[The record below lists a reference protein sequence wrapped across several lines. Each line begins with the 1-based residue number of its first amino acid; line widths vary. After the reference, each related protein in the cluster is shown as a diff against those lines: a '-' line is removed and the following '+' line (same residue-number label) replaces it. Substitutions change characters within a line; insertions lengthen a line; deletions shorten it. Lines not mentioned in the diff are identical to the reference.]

1 MTKRASASAA
11 ALAAALLLGAP
22 TPVAAAFAGA
32 AERPP
37 NVVLLI
43 GDDHGFPYFGFMGDR
58 NVVTPA
64 MDALAA
70 GGHTFT
76 LGHVTASYCRPS
88 LRSTITGLHPV
99 AYVRRERS
107 IVERRRRENPG
118 YAALDEREKRKW
130 DVLQMAAAMREF
142 DTLPSLLAKAG
153 YVSWQG
159 GKWWE
164 NSYENGHFT
173 EGMSAGWDLSKFGG
187 EGFFLEMMGGAGND
201 LLRKTMQPAYD
212 FIDRRKDAPF
222 FLWFAPQLPHTPFD
236 APYTYA
242 KFYRDKPLSE
252 SAKLYYANISWWDH
266 GLSQLMD
273 FIESRG
279 LLDDTLFVYV
289 NDNGWEQDAQV
300 EYKRPGSDLRND
312 PLFANGG
319 VKGKGGLYD
328 MSFRTPIIFYW
339 KDRLVRGFNE
349 TILVSSLDVLPT
361 ILDIV
366 GEPVPEHLTGRSLA
380 PLLLAER
387 DAAEYTERD
396 ELISYVD
403 TRRDPAR
410 PMGARAEGFYIRTA
424 RWHFLW
430 YRDTGEM
437 ALYDMPADPRSER
450 DVAAEH
456 PELVAGFQRRIEE
469 WAAGMGVEPGLVV
482 HE

>member
-1 MTKRASASAA
+1 MRGLKRGALSALVLAA
-11 ALAAALLLGAP
+11 ALAAAG
-22 TPVAAAFAGA
+22 
-32 AERPP
+32 ERPP

-43 GDDHGFPYFGFMGDR
+43 GDDHGYPYFGFMGDR
-58 NVVTPA
+58 NVVTPT

-99 AYVRRERS
+99 QYVLRERR

-118 YAALDEREKRKW
+118 HAALDAREKRKW
-130 DVLQMAAAMREF
+130 DVVQMAAAMRAF
-142 DTLPSLLAKAG
+142 DTLPSLLAPAG
-153 YVSWQG
+153 YASWQG

-164 NSYENGHFT
+164 NTYENGHFT
-173 EGMSAGWDLSKFGG
+173 EGMSAGWNMATFGG

-201 LLRKTMQPAYD
+201 LLRKTMQPVYD

-236 APYTYA
+236 APYSYG

-252 SAKLYYANISWWDH
+252 SAKLYYANITWWDD
-266 GLSQLMD
+266 GVSQLMD

-279 LLDDTLFVYV
+279 LLEDTLFVYV

-300 EYKRPGSDLRND
+300 EYKRPGSDVRTD

-328 MSFRTPIIFYW
+328 MSFRTPLIFYW
-339 KDRLVRGFNE
+339 KDRLTRGFNE
-349 TILVSSLDVLPT
+349 TSLVSSLDVLPT

-366 GEPVPEHLTGRSLA
+366 GQPVPDHLPGRSLA

-387 DAAEYTERD
+387 DNAEYTERE

-403 TRRDPAR
+403 TRRDPER

-424 RWHFLW
+424 RWHFWW
-430 YRDTGEM
+430 YRDTGETG
-437 ALYDMPADPRSER
+437 LYDMPADPRSER
-450 DVAAEH
+450 NLAAER
-456 PELVAGFQRRIEE
+456 PELVARFQRRIEE
-469 WAAGMGVEPGLVV
+469 WAASMGVEPGLVV

>member
-1 MTKRASASAA
+1 MRKLKHIASL
-11 ALAAALLLGAP
+11 ALAA
-22 TPVAAAFAGA
+22 VASLAGA
-32 AERPP
+32 GERPP

-43 GDDHGFPYFGFMGDR
+43 GDDHGYPYFGFMGDG
-58 NVVTPA
+58 NVDTPA

-88 LRSTITGLHPV
+88 LRSTITGMHPV
-99 AYVRRERS
+99 QYVLRENS
-107 IVERRRRENPG
+107 IVERLRQAHPS
-118 YAALDEREKRKW
+118 YAALDEHEKRKW
-130 DVLQMAAAMREF
+130 DVVQMAAAMREF

-153 YVSWQG
+153 YASWQG

-164 NSYENGHFT
+164 DSYHNGHFT
-173 EGMSAGWDLSKFGG
+173 EGMSAGWNMSTFGK
-187 EGFFLEMMGGAGND
+187 EQFFLEMMGGAGND

-212 FIDRRKDAPF
+212 FIDRRKAEPF

-236 APYTYA
+236 APYSYA
-242 KFYRDKPLSE
+242 KFYQDKPLSE
-252 SAKLYYANISWWDH
+252 SAKLYYANITWWDD
-266 GLSQLMD
+266 GVSQLMD

-279 LLDDTLFVYV
+279 LLPDTLFVYV

-300 EYKRPGSDLRND
+300 EYKRPGSDLRTD

-328 MSFRTPIIFYW
+328 MSFRTPILFYW

-349 TILVSSLDVLPT
+349 TSLVSSLDVLPT

-366 GEPVPEHLTGRSLA
+366 GQPVPEHLPGRSLA
-380 PLLLAER
+380 PLLLADR
-387 DAAEYTERD
+387 DAAEYEER
-396 ELISYVD
+396 EALISYLD
-403 TRRDPAR
+403 TRRDPEK

-424 RWHFLW
+424 GWHFWW
-430 YRDTGEM
+430 YRDSGEL
-437 ALYDMPADPRSER
+437 ALYDMQADPRSER
-450 DVAAEH
+450 NLADEQ
-456 PELVAGFQRRIEE
+456 PDLVSGFKRRIEE
-469 WAAGMGVEPGLVV
+469 WAASIGVEPGLIV

>member
-1 MTKRASASAA
+1 MPGSKHLPLFLAL
-11 ALAAALLLGAP
+11 ALAASL
-22 TPVAAAFAGA
+22 AAA

-99 AYVRRERS
+99 EYVLRENR
-107 IVERRRRENPG
+107 IVEGRRQANPG
-118 YAALDEREKRKW
+118 YAALSEREQRKW
-130 DVLQMAAAMREF
+130 DVQQMAAAMREF

-153 YVSWQG
+153 YASWQG

-164 NSYENGHFT
+164 SSYQNGHFT
-173 EGMSAGWDLSKFGG
+173 EGMSAGWDMAKFGK
-187 EGFFLEMMGGAGND
+187 EQFFLEMMGGAGND
-201 LLRKTMQPAYD
+201 LLRKTMQPVYD
-212 FIDRRKDAPF
+212 FIDRRKSEPF

-236 APYTYA
+236 APYSYA
-242 KFYRDKPLSE
+242 KFYQDKPLSE
-252 SAKLYYANISWWDH
+252 SAKLYYANVSWWDH

-279 LLDDTLFVYV
+279 LLENTLFVYV
-289 NDNGWEQDAQV
+289 NDNGWEQDAEV
-300 EYKRPGSDLRND
+300 EYKRPGSDLRTD

-319 VKGKGGLYD
+319 VRGKGGLYD

-349 TILVSSLDVLPT
+349 TSLVSSLDVLPT

-366 GEPVPEHLTGRSLA
+366 GEPVPEQLPGRSLA

-387 DAAEYTERD
+387 DAADYAERR

-403 TRRDPAR
+403 SRRDPAA

-430 YRDTGEM
+430 YRDSGEM
-437 ALYDMPADPRSER
+437 ALYDMRADPRSER
-450 DVAAEH
+450 DVAGDN
-456 PELVAGFQRRIEE
+456 PDLVAGFKRRIED
-469 WAAGMGVEPGLVV
+469 WAANMGIEPGLAI